1 MVLAGTRTQVLAP
14 ELATRRRDQGAEMLM
29 LASSPRPS
37 ARILVA
43 RMNVSHLAV
52 SHLAVS
58 RHRTCTVVN
67 PESATSGCP

>member
-52 SHLAVS
+52 S